1 MKKFFVTMFAAF
13 AMFAMVSCGGNA
25 GIDAGEEFLANPSKE
40 NYDKLLKESSSL
52 KGSDAAEYAQWYAKN
67 TQAIATACQKVG
79 VEIVNNAAQDAQDA
93 LNNK

>member
-67 TQAIATACQKVG
+67 TQAIATACQKLG
-79 VEIVNNAAQDAQDA
+79 IQIANDAVEDAQDA
-93 LNNK
+93 LTK